1 MTQQIPVGQE
11 SRFDDEPGDDG
22 TREIAPDLAY
32 RRLAIVNVIFYG
44 RPHAGDRGWVLVDT
58 GVVGAKK
65 FIVNAAEARFGKG
78 ARPSAIVLTHG
89 HFDHVGTLEDLAAEW
104 DVPVY
109 AHRIEHAYLD
119 GSAAYPPG
127 DPKVGGGLMAKLSP
141 LYPTKPVNVSS
152 RLQALPED
160 GTVPEMSGWRWIHTP
175 GHSVG
180 HVSLWRESD
189 RTLIVGDAFV
199 TTAAESAYA
208 TAIQAPELHG
218 PPRYYTVDWGAARA
232 SVETLAQL
240 DPDLVIT
247 GHGRAMQGPALR
259 DALHA
264 LAREFDRVAVPDQG
278 RYLDR
283 PAKAEDATAYRP
295 VQRPRAPG
303 EVFSVS
309 HRPGGS
315 RRPIKLNPV
324 GVLTAAAVVGV
335 GLAIGALIRPSPS
348 SRGKRRT

>member
-1 MTQQIPVGQE
+1 MTQQIPIGQE
-11 SRFDDEPGDDG
+11 SRSDDAPGDDG

-32 RRLAIVNVIFYG
+32 RRLAIVNVVFYG
-44 RPHAGDRGWVLVDT
+44 RPHAGDRGWVLIDT
-58 GVVGAKK
+58 GVVGTKSL
-65 FIVNAAEARFGKG
+65 IVSAAEARFGKG

-89 HFDHVGTLEDLAAEW
+89 HFDHVGALEELAAEW
-104 DVPVY
+104 EVPVY

-119 GSAAYPPG
+119 GTAAYPPG

-141 LYPTKPVNVSS
+141 LYPTKPVDVSS

-175 GHSVG
+175 GHSAG
-180 HVSLWRESD
+180 HVSLWRESN

-218 PPRYYTVDWGAARA
+218 PPRYYTVDWAAARA

-259 DALHA
+259 AALHA
-264 LAREFDRVAVPDQG
+264 LAREFDRVAVPDQS
-278 RYLDR
+278 RYLER
-283 PAKAEDATAYRP
+283 PAKAENGTAYRL
-295 VQRPRAPG
+295 VQPPRALRDI
-303 EVFSVS
+303 SNS
-309 HRPGGS
+309 HKAGGS
-315 RRPIKLNPV
+315 RRSIKLNRV
-324 GVLTAAAVVGV
+324 GVVTAAVIVGV
-335 GLAIGALIRPSPS
+335 GLAIGALMRPSPS
-348 SRGKRRT
+348 SRGKRLT